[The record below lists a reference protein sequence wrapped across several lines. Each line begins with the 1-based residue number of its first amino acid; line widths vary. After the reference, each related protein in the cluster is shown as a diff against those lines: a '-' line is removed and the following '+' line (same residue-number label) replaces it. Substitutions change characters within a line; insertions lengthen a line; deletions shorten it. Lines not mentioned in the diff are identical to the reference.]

1 MHKPYEMDLS
11 SPDSPTGPLNP
22 YPDIP
27 IQSPNAP
34 DLTSKVPSNIPPA
47 HSSLP
52 PNRHRIRQ
60 PYSTYSESS
69 MLAAMEAITTTG
81 LSLRK
86 ASQKYSVPKTTLA
99 ERLGD
104 RRPRH
109 QPINKDPNRP
119 TVTRYAYS
127 EADVQSALEEVRQ
140 GVNVGEAAKK
150 YGVPSSSLGARV
162 KGRTPKVLR
171 GGERAS
177 KLTLAEES
185 TLAEWAGA
193 LGRLGFPPGKD
204 EVFAL
209 AELLRS
215 RVVRG
220 G

>member
-1 MHKPYEMDLS
+1 MDPS
-11 SPDSPTGPLNP
+11 SPSNSPTAPLTP

-27 IQSPNAP
+27 IQSPNMR
-34 DLTSKVPSNIPPA
+34 DGSSRLPSNYPPIP
-47 HSSLP
+47 SSLP

-127 EADVQSALEEVRQ
+127 EADMLSALEDVRR
-140 GVNVGEAAKK
+140 GVSVSEAAKK

-209 AELLRS
+209 AGRLSLFVVEF
-215 RVVRG
+215 RVMSC
-220 G
+220 